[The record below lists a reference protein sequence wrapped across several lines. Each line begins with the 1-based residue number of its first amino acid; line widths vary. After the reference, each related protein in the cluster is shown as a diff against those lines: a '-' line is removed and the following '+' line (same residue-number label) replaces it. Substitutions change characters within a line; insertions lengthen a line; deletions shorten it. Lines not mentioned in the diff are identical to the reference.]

1 MVPHRQEKRP
11 LDCHF
16 GFVDTDWYLWAVMR
30 NPDQTK
36 LKILNKSGVLFNT
49 QGYKATSISDI
60 TSATGLT
67 KGAIYRHF
75 VNKQQLEKETLF
87 HLSSFMFAK
96 LRGKIKEEKT
106 AGKKLRAIFQYFESY
121 ITKPEVKGGCPLL
134 NAAIEADDAHPVLR
148 KEALKVL
155 NILRDSV
162 AGILENGKRFN
173 QVHKDVDVQEFSTLV
188 IASLEGAIMM
198 SKLSGNDND
207 IRRIIR
213 FLERQLASIE
223 I

>member
-1 MVPHRQEKRP
+1 
-11 LDCHF
+11 
-16 GFVDTDWYLWAVMR
+16 MR

-36 LKILNKSGVLFNT
+36 ETILKKSGILFNT

-75 VNKQQLEKETLF
+75 KNKQNLEKETLF
-87 HLSSFMFAK
+87 HLSLIMFSK
-96 LRGKIKEEKT
+96 LRGRIKEAPS
-106 AGKKLRAIFQYFESY
+106 AGEKLRAIFHYFDSY
-121 ITKPEVKGGCPLL
+121 ITKPELKGGCPLL

-155 NILRDSV
+155 DILRDSV
-162 AGILENGKRFN
+162 LTILKNGIKHN
-173 QVHKDVDVQEFSTLV
+173 QIRKNVDVEGFATLV

-198 SKLSGNDND
+198 SKLRGNNDD
-207 IRRIIR
+207 IRRIIV
-213 FLERQLASIE
+213 FLDGQLDEIE
-223 I
+223 L